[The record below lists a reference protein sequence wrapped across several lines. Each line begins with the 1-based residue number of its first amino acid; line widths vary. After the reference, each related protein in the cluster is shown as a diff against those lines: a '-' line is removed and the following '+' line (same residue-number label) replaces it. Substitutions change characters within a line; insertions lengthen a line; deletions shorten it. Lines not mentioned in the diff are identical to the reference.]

1 MLEPLPPPRP
11 RPVRDWLQSGV
22 GIVLSGIALNVCSLV
37 LVLYAASEEPFFIFS
52 WVDVIAFFALA
63 PALMVALFVWSI
75 VSVATLAFTIKRWA
89 LLPALPIVLWETL
102 NLLFLGLSVYGYW
115 ADMTHPSVG
124 PWR

>member
-11 RPVRDWLQSGV
+11 RPVRDWLQTGV
-22 GIVLSGIALNVCSLV
+22 GIVLSGIALNVCSLM

-52 WVDVIAFFALA
+52 WVDVIGFFALA

-75 VSVATLAFTIKRWA
+75 VSVATLAFTLKRWA
-89 LLPALPIVLWETL
+89 VLLAPPIVLWETL
-102 NLLFLGLSVYGYW
+102 NLLFLGFSVYGYW
-115 ADMTHPSVG
+115 ADMTHPSFG